1 MNEIQKFCP
10 LVKKPCAKEQC
21 EFFHDTLKRCQ
32 ISVISYNIFR
42 LTEPKSSKSGAG
54 RNAGVPCYGQP
65 AGNGTAVQ
73 FAPILRGLGSERR

>member
-42 LTEPKSSKSGAG
+42 LTEPKSSKSGVG
-54 RNAGVPCYGQP
+54 RNAGVPLLW
-65 AGNGTAVQ
+65 ATRREWHSS
-73 FAPILRGLGSERR
+73 PICPHFKGSRK